1 MLVVMILS
9 VRLVSC
15 QTHRIHSGLLL
26 MLTPMFLYFTRK
38 EGNGSV
44 LALLN
49 TSTLCETESQQTQL
63 DGCIL
68 NTRTFKS
75 SHAKHLQM
83 SFIDDAL
90 IVDVLA
96 RSRIID
102 LSD

>member
-26 MLTPMFLYFTRK
+26 MLTLTFLYFTRK
-38 EGNGSV
+38 EESGSV

-49 TSTLCETESQQTQL
+49 TNTLCETVSQQSQL

-68 NTRTFKS
+68 NTFTHV
-75 SHAKHLQM
+75 SHLMQNMYKCHL
-83 SFIDDAL
+83 L
-90 IVDVLA
+90 IMH
-96 RSRIID
+96 
-102 LSD
+102 